1 MESFYII
8 VLVVALVF
16 LLMILTVMGV
26 MMKSQNKS
34 TVYPPTMNTC
44 PDYWTEDASGNCT
57 RPTDATARNQGDYY
71 VAATPAVA
79 AVAAIGSNPA
89 KPAVAATPA
98 SLTPFLIGTAGPP
111 YALTTSKFD
120 PADKSWTLTGKTAIC
135 AKRDWAVKHNIVWD
149 GVSNYNNCKV

>member
-57 RPTDATARNQGDYY
+57 RPDVTNTRNQGDYY
-71 VAATPAVA
+71 VAAKPAVDA
-79 AVAAIGSNPA
+79 SGS
-89 KPAVAATPA
+89 KPAVAATTA

-111 YALTTSKFD
+111 YASDANTFD
-120 PADKSWTLTGKTAIC
+120 PANKSWTLTGKTAIC

>member
-1 MESFYII
+1 MESFYVI
-8 VLVVALVF
+8 VLVVAVVF

-26 MMKSQNKS
+26 MMQSQNKS

-57 RPTDATARNQGDYY
+57 RPSGSNAINQGDYY
-71 VAATPAVA
+71 VAAS
-79 AVAAIGSNPA
+79 GS
-89 KPAVAATPA
+89 TGA
-98 SLTPFLIGTAGPP
+98 SLRPLSTGTIGPP
-111 YALTTSKFD
+111 YASDANTFD
-120 PADKSWTLTGKTAIC
+120 PANKSWTLTGKTAIC